1 MHSISL
7 ICAALAAAIHYYI
20 FYLEYPAY
28 GSARF
33 CRTFGVSPT
42 ELATLRVPFRNLAIY
57 NVMQAAGVSVGI
69 MLSCILAAF
78 AKIVNKI
85 DIIAIFNFIKVL
97 LFVLII
103 YFYTLNYNNKNLS
116 T

>member
-33 CRTFGVSPT
+33 CRTF
-42 ELATLRVPFRNLAIY
+42 
-57 NVMQAAGVSVGI
+57 NV
-69 MLSCILAAF
+69 
-78 AKIVNKI
+78 
-85 DIIAIFNFIKVL
+85 
-97 LFVLII
+97 
-103 YFYTLNYNNKNLS
+103 
-116 T
+116 

>member
-7 ICAALAAAIHYYI
+7 ICVALAAAIYYYI

-33 CRTFGVSPT
+33 CRTFAVSPT

-57 NVMQAAGVSVGI
+57 NVMQAIGERRHHVVLCGGIARAGH
-69 MLSCILAAF
+69 
-78 AKIVNKI
+78 
-85 DIIAIFNFIKVL
+85 
-97 LFVLII
+97 
-103 YFYTLNYNNKNLS
+103 
-116 T
+116 